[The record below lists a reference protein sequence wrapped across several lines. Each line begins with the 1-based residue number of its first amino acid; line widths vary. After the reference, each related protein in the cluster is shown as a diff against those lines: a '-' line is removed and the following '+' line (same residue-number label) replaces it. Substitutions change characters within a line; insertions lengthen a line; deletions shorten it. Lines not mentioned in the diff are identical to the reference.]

1 MTKIFVLGGNFKP
14 GSAFLGGE
22 VGLGGGEGTFL
33 QHSEGGEYL
42 DTNHCHGE
50 RDIFALEDESLD
62 VYTSLSAT
70 Y

>member
-1 MTKIFVLGGNFKP
+1 M
-14 GSAFLGGE
+14 GE
-22 VGLGGGEGTFL
+22 RDTFL
-33 QHSEGGEYL
+33 QHSEGGGYL
-42 DTNHCHGE
+42 DTDHCRRE